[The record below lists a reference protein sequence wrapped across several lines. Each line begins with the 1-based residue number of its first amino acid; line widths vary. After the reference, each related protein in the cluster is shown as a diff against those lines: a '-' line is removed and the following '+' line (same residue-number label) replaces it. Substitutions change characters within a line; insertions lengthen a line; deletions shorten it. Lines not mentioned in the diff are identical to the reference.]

1 MNFESLEDIANHI
14 VSDGKGIL
22 AADES
27 TPTISKR
34 FDTIDTESTEEN
46 RRNYRE
52 LLFRAEGMKNNIGGV
67 ILFDETLRQEAKD
80 GTMLSKIIYSQGALP
95 GIKVDKGIKPLDSS
109 PDENLTQG
117 LDGLDER
124 CAEYFSLGAKFTKW
138 RAVIKQDGSFP
149 TDDCLKA
156 NMDALAEYAKI
167 VQNNNMV
174 PIVEPE
180 ILMDGS
186 HSIENCYSATSRALE
201 TLFNSLQEYEVNIK
215 GTILKPNMVISG
227 STASEQANISLV
239 AEKTVECLQNSLPD
253 DLPAVTYLSGGQSD
267 IDSTAHL
274 DKMNKISSNPW
285 KLSFSYGRALQ
296 QAALKAWSGNVEN
309 ETAAQEVFSHR
320 AKMNKLAALG
330 EWESSL
336 EN

>member
-1 MNFESLEDIANHI
+1 MY
-14 VSDGKGIL
+14 
-22 AADES
+22 
-27 TPTISKR
+27 KR
-34 FDTIDTESTEEN
+34 Q
-46 RRNYRE
+46 
-52 LLFRAEGMKNNIGGV
+52 
-67 ILFDETLRQEAKD
+67 DETLRQEAKD
-80 GTMLSKIIYSQGALP
+80 GTMLSDIIYAQGALP

-149 TDDCLKA
+149 SDDCLKA
-156 NMDALAEYAKI
+156 NMEALAEYAKI

-180 ILMDGS
+180 VLMDGS
-186 HSIENCYSATSRALE
+186 HSIEDCYSATSRALE
-201 TLFNSLQEYEVNIK
+201 TLFNSLTDHEVNIK
-215 GTILKPNMVISG
+215 GTILKPNMVTSG

-239 AEKTVECLQNSLPD
+239 AEKTVQCLQNSLPD
-253 DLPAVTYLSGGQSD
+253 DLPAVTFLSGGQSD

-309 ETAAQEVFSHR
+309 ETAAQEAFSHR

-330 EWESSL
+330 EWEKSL

>member
-27 TPTISKR
+27 TPTITKR

-46 RRNYRE
+46 RRDYRE

-67 ILFDETLRQEAKD
+67 ILFDETLRQAAKD
-80 GTMLSKIIYSQGALP
+80 GTMLSDIIYAQGALP
-95 GIKVDKGIKPLDSS
+95 GIKVDKGIK
-109 PDENLTQG
+109 
-117 LDGLDER
+117 
-124 CAEYFSLGAKFTKW
+124 
-138 RAVIKQDGSFP
+138 
-149 TDDCLKA
+149 A
-156 NMDALAEYAKI
+156 NMEALAEYAKI

-180 ILMDGS
+180 VLMDGS
-186 HSIENCYSATSRALE
+186 HSIEDCYSATSRALE
-201 TLFNSLQEYEVNIK
+201 TLFNSLTDHEVNIK
-215 GTILKPNMVISG
+215 GIILKPNMVTSG
-227 STASEQANISLV
+227 SAASGQANISLV

-253 DLPAVTYLSGGQSD
+253 DLPAVTFLSGGQSD

-309 ETAAQEVFSHR
+309 ETAAQEAFSHR